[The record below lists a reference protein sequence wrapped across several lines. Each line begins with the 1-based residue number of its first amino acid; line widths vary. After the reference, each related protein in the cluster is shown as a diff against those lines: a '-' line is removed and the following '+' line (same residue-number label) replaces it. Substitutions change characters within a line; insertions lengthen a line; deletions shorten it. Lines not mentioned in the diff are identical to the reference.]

1 MDITSYEADE
11 CPICKSGEIPLVKP
25 GSRKIK

>member
-1 MDITSYEADE
+1 EADN
-11 CPICKSGEIPLVKP
+11 CPLCRESGLPLVKP